1 MPERIRLS
9 RWLLALAAWLPPC
22 FALWYWSANLPDP
35 LVASVSL
42 ALVNALANGVATQV
56 ETGSDVITFV
66 TRIAVGAGVMTI
78 DVQSRLYSFGLP
90 LGLAV
95 LLASRPVG
103 LAWKLPVLALAQ
115 LAVVAWGVSFDA
127 LAHLVRSAPS
137 DWTAANFCQS
147 GATLVAVGY
156 QFASLVFPALVPT
169 ALAVGLSWERLRE
182 GI

>member
-1 MPERIRLS
+1 MPERAGLS
-9 RWLLALAAWLPPC
+9 RWLLLLVAWLPPC
-22 FALWYWSANLPDP
+22 FALWYWSANLPDS
-35 LVASVSL
+35 LVASASL
-42 ALVNALANGVATQV
+42 AMVNAIGNAVAPQV

-66 TRIAVGAGVMTI
+66 TRIAVGTGVMTI

-95 LLASRPVG
+95 MLASRPAG

-115 LAVVAWGVSFDA
+115 LAVVVWGVSFDA
-127 LAHLVRSAPS
+127 LAHLVRSAPG
-137 DWTAANFCQS
+137 WAAATLGQT
-147 GATLVAVGY
+147 GTTLVAVGY

>member
-22 FALWYWSANLPDP
+22 FALWYWSANLPDT

-42 ALVNALANGVATQV
+42 AMVNALAHGVATQV

-95 LLASRPVG
+95 LLASRPAG

-115 LAVVAWGVSFDA
+115 LAVVVWGVSFDA
-127 LAHLVRSAPS
+127 LAHLVRSAPEWS
-137 DWTAANFCQS
+137 AANFGQS
-147 GATLVAVGY
+147 GATLVAGGY
-156 QFASLVFPALVPT
+156 QFGSLVFPALVPV
-169 ALAVGLSWERLRE
+169 ALAVGFSWERLRE
-182 GI
+182 GL